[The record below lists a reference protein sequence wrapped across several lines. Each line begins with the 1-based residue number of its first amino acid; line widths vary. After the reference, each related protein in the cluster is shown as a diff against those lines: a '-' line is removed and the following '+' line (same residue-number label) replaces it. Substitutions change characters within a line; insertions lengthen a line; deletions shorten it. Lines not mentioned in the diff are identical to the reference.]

1 MKKSEIEILIP
12 TFNEAGNIEKVI
24 SDLIAEGF
32 NNITILDANSKDDT
46 ASIAKNLGCRVILD
60 KKDMKGFGAS
70 VINALNN
77 LNFDYFVIFD
87 GDNSFNPNAI
97 QKMMNEMMAGADF
110 VFGSRYLNG
119 NTSDDD
125 TLITKFGN
133 FFFTNLVRVLFSMN
147 TSDVMFLYVLGKKK
161 NIKKLNLKRKDFT
174 ICTEFL
180 VKCYRNFECKEILSK
195 ERKRLYGSS
204 KVNKFLD
211 GLKVLINILSLYF
224 QKK

>member
-161 NIKKLNLKRKDFT
+161 NIKKLNLKRKDFA

-180 VKCYRNFECKEILSK
+180 VKCYRNFKCKEILSK

>member
-1 MKKSEIEILIP
+1 MKKGEIEILIP

-24 SDLIAEGF
+24 SDLIIEGF

-46 ASIAKNLGCRVILD
+46 ARIAKNLGCRVILD

-97 QKMMNEMMAGADF
+97 QKMMNEMMDGADF

-119 NTSDDD
+119 NTSVDD

-133 FFFTNLVRVLFSMN
+133 FFFTKLVRLLFNMN
-147 TSDVMFLYVLGKKK
+147 TSDVMFLYVLGKKE
-161 NIKKLNLKRKDFT
+161 NVQKLNLKRKDFT
-174 ICTEFL
+174 ICTLFL
-180 VKCYRNFECKEILSK
+180 NYTLCITMHSNTR
-195 ERKRLYGSS
+195 
-204 KVNKFLD
+204 
-211 GLKVLINILSLYF
+211 
-224 QKK
+224 

>member
-147 TSDVMFLYVLGKKK
+147 TSDVMFLYVLGKKE

-180 VKCYRNFECKEILSK
+180 VKSYRNFKCKEILSK
-195 ERKRLYGSS
+195 VRKRLYGSS

>member
-77 LNFDYFVIFD
+77 LNFDY
-87 GDNSFNPNAI
+87 
-97 QKMMNEMMAGADF
+97 
-110 VFGSRYLNG
+110 
-119 NTSDDD
+119 
-125 TLITKFGN
+125 
-133 FFFTNLVRVLFSMN
+133 
-147 TSDVMFLYVLGKKK
+147 
-161 NIKKLNLKRKDFT
+161 
-174 ICTEFL
+174 
-180 VKCYRNFECKEILSK
+180 
-195 ERKRLYGSS
+195 
-204 KVNKFLD
+204 
-211 GLKVLINILSLYF
+211 
-224 QKK
+224 